1 VKFFYQKI
9 EKKIE
14 MIFRVYPDSKV
25 IRSKMI
31 PAINRLNDLIR
42 SYINTSIKSTL
53 EEMELDYQEEVFEMY
68 DEVWYN
74 RLDIDEYVVEFIDE
88 IQNKFLNDDDH
99 SNFYDENK
107 WYLDSIV
114 RLDAFDMVII
124 FNEVIKWYKDTFDEF
139 PEDRFKTMETIINT
153 YAYWF
158 VEQNCD
164 SFNTEK
170 LRDRMKVAFN
180 RIVYP
185 EIPNYPHSCVVCL
198 ENKELFGIC
207 AVCVSGKVCKGCAI
221 KLLRSNEEGSGDTF
235 DCPIC
240 RQSFVAEMYGKPD
253 SCEFIN
259 WHWNFPKLST
269 QLKETTGMMAEDT
282 RI

>member
-1 VKFFYQKI
+1 
-9 EKKIE
+9 

-42 SYINTSIKSTL
+42 RHMDTSINQTL
-53 EEMELDYQEEVFEMY
+53 EEMELDYQDGIFDLY
-68 DEVWYN
+68 DEEWYEN
-74 RLDIDEYVVEFIDE
+74 IDIDDYTGEFLSE
-88 IQNKFLNDDDH
+88 IQNKFLNDNDYY
-99 SNFYDENK
+99 NFYEKNK
-107 WYLDSIV
+107 WYLDSIIK
-114 RLDAFDMVII
+114 LDAFDMIII
-124 FNEVIKWYKDTFDEF
+124 FNQLIKWYNDTLAEV

-158 VEQNCD
+158 VEENFN

-170 LRDRMKVAFN
+170 LKDRMKVAFTPFSFP
-180 RIVYP
+180 V
-185 EIPNYPHSCVVCL
+185 IPNYPHSCVVCL